1 MALTFREQP
10 ATQAAARLLQKS
22 GGELPYMKLLKLLYL
37 ADRKALLE
45 LGRPITFDRY
55 VSMKHGP
62 VLSQT
67 YDLIVAEEAPG
78 ERSYWREHIAGPR
91 DYTVRL
97 NGEAPRGA
105 LSRAQEQVLDDV
117 FAEFGAMDRWE
128 LVDFTHGLPEWQD
141 PHGSSIPLPLRDVL
155 RAGGVDEEQAEAI
168 ERDLQAED
176 SLSRLLW

>member
-1 MALTFREQP
+1 MGLTFRERP
-10 ATQAAARLLQKS
+10 ATEAAARLLERS
-22 GGELPYMKLLKLLYL
+22 GGVLPYMKLLKLLYL

-78 ERSYWREHIAGPR
+78 EHSYWREHISGPNGYR
-91 DYTVRL
+91 VCL
-97 NGEAPRGA
+97 NGEPPRGA
-105 LSRAQEQVLDDV
+105 LSPAQEQVLDEV
-117 FAEFGAMDRWE
+117 FSEFGAMDRWR
-128 LVDFTHGLPEWQD
+128 LVDFTHSLPEWRD
-141 PHGSSIPLPLRDVL
+141 PHGSSIPISLRDVL
-155 RAGGVDEEQAEAI
+155 LAGGVDEDAADAI

-176 SLSRLLW
+176 GLSRLLW